1 MTLDQAIQN
10 TIFKSCDR
18 TIEDIAYVAR
28 KDRDNTIEDYKAIYG
43 WSYAE
48 CEEYLENVEL
58 AYELLVKE
66 AS

>member
-1 MTLDQAIQN
+1 MTLDKAIQQ
-10 TIFKSCDR
+10 TIFHSSDR
-18 TIEDIAYVAR
+18 AIEDIAYLAR
-28 KDRDNTIEDYKAIYG
+28 KERDSTIEDYKAIYG